1 MLWHQRQS
9 PQHAS
14 WQAKRAYGKCTRGL
28 VFSLVHSY
36 AKNFRDE
43 DNLDISTTP
52 CFASGGFLQVTL
64 SPAQELSLNKFKT
77 AYALTCSPFG
87 ECYAALFQ
95 VGRVILA
102 AILFFIIVIY

>member
-1 MLWHQRQS
+1 MR
-9 PQHAS
+9 AG
-14 WQAKRAYGKCTRGL
+14 KRNEHTGSVQGVWYFHWFIRMPKT
-28 VFSLVHSY
+28 
-36 AKNFRDE
+36 FRDE
-43 DNLDISTTP
+43 YNLDISTTP

-95 VGRVILA
+95 VG
-102 AILFFIIVIY
+102 